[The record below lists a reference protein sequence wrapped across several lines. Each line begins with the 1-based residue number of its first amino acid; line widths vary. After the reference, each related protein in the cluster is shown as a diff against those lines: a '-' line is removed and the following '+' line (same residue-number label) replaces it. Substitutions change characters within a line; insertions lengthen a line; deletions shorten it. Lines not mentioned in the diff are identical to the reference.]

1 VPSQQILAL
10 SASSPAELAAGLESP
25 VGQPPA
31 AVGPWRIAIVAAD
44 AVTLGERRALAAAAL
59 ASGEMPRH
67 PEIFVGAPAAPER
80 GGIAW
85 LFPGQGSQ
93 AIGMLLA
100 LADAWPRY
108 RQHLH
113 RLDAEWSAQHGT
125 SLLAWINTTDTPEN
139 RAHLTDTRQAQL
151 ALGLVEAALTAAWR
165 DTGLAAEALAGH
177 SYGELPALAAA
188 GAINE
193 ETLFALSRQRGL
205 LLGEAGDL
213 APGGMLA
220 VKIDRDTL
228 QALIAP
234 LADRVFI
241 ANDNAPRQVVLAGS
255 HAGIADAGVVL
266 EATGIAFTPL
276 RTACAFHSPLMAPV
290 GDRWRAFLAT
300 RHIADIPAARAYSN
314 VSGAA
319 YAGDAAGIATSLA
332 AQLTSPVRWRDEI
345 EAMYAAGCRIFIEVG
360 PGRVLS
366 ELCSRILGDRPHL
379 SLASDPGR
387 APAEPH
393 LARLFAQLWALGV
406 DLDLSAYPARE
417 IAAATVAASPLP
429 AALPSA
435 SPAAP
440 TEAGEH
446 PYFSANQQ
454 AVTGFFTQQQQL
466 IAALGPQSDPA
477 LFHEMVRAN
486 QAVMQDFLATQQ
498 LALQGAGLP
507 ANLPAAPMPAAPM
520 MSAPATPPADN
531 DIETWIIGQLAEMT
545 GLPASRLHRQTQF
558 ESELGLDSITLVE
571 LWVQLNERFP
581 QLSGKSD
588 QISSVTCIADILRLI
603 DDTTAAPTPQPGGSA
618 AIPAATGKMSI
629 EAWLFNELSM
639 LTGLPAD
646 RLNRQTQFEGELG
659 IDSITMVELW
669 IKLVEE
675 FPQYGAHTD
684 GASRVRCV
692 ADVLALVGA
701 DQAPAPATVA
711 ASIAEHP
718 ASDWLARLRADI
730 VARIAEERGIDPA
743 TITGQSHFAHD
754 LGLDIFTRER
764 IFEEEIG
771 RNPKLAFAGRELL
784 NVANLDELT
793 RLLSRFNNLMS
804 DKPLRIREDG
814 RIVTSDDDAE
824 RVERYVL
831 VGQPPV
837 PASELGSLPR
847 RILLIGEEGPNY
859 DIIEDAFTSCGIA
872 IEVLYLGVDCWRHPA
887 SGAIVA
893 IDDVPGI
900 AGMLTSI
907 APEGKLPAV
916 IYLGMSDRT
925 IRGASDNAGA
935 WRDEIERAGVGLFAF
950 AKAASPMIRA
960 MGNEASVGVLTRG
973 PAWAAA
979 SGVAKSLTREWP
991 KARIRTVRLIDRFED
1006 LAPRMVLKVL
1016 TWGPSVHDIH
1026 LVRDGVIRQV
1036 LVKKPISQEI
1046 VAARRR
1052 HPRLNRD
1059 SVVLMVGGASGITAE
1074 ASVMLARH
1082 YHAHIVATGRTPMP
1096 ENYPYQGI
1104 TDDAS
1109 LKRMLFDEV
1118 NRSDEVNAAEQVR
1131 RQHSRI
1137 RRQREIWTTRE
1148 RVLQAGG
1155 RFSYYT
1161 LDVTDHVAL
1170 ADTLAKIR
1178 EECGPVH
1185 GLIHGAGVIDD
1196 CVIDKKS
1203 VEEFKAVYYTKAVSV
1218 FNLAQSLLHDPL
1230 RFVYLF
1236 SSLASYTG
1244 TPGQTDYVAANEVI
1258 NAAAKYWN
1266 SKVAYPVH
1274 SLLWSVWTESGL
1286 VASSATQR
1294 QMARLGLAGISNEQ
1308 GIKLLHDELIAA
1320 EKFDDWVLLTPQST
1334 LNYTAGGSVH
1344 APRAKDAA

>member
-1 VPSQQILAL
+1 MSSRQHIYTLA
-10 SASSPAELAAGLESP
+10 AASPAALASRLEQAAPSA
-25 VGQPPA
+25 PA
-31 AVGPWRIAIVAAD
+31 DNGPWRLAIVAGD
-44 AVTLGERRALAAAAL
+44 AAALQERRAEAAAAL
-59 ASGEMPRH
+59 AAGHLPKH
-67 PEIFVGAPAAPER
+67 PEIFVGPPAAPER

-93 AIGMLLA
+93 ALGMLMS
-100 LADAWPRY
+100 LADAWPAY
-108 RQHLH
+108 RQHLN
-113 RLDAEWSAQHGT
+113 RLENTWSAQHGT
-125 SLLAWINTTDTPEN
+125 SLLAWITAADTPEQ

-151 ALGLVEAALTAAWR
+151 ALGLVEAALAAAWR
-165 DTGLAAEALAGH
+165 DAGLSAAAFAGH
-177 SYGELPALAAA
+177 SYGELPALLAA
-188 GAINE
+188 GAIDE
-193 ETLFALSRQRGL
+193 DTLYALSRQRGQ

-220 VKIDRDTL
+220 AKSDRDTL
-228 QALIAP
+228 RPLLEP

-241 ANDNAPRQVVLAGS
+241 ANDNAPRQVVLSGS
-255 HAGIADAGVVL
+255 HAGIA
-266 EATGIAFTPL
+266 EATALLAEAGIATTAL

-290 GDRWRAFLAT
+290 GDRWRSFLAT
-300 RHIADIPAARAYSN
+300 RHFAAMPAGRAFSN
-314 VSGAA
+314 ASGAA
-319 YAGDAAGIATSLA
+319 YAGAAEQTRSGLA
-332 AQLTSPVRWRDEI
+332 AQITAPVRWRDEI
-345 EAMYAAGCRIFIEVG
+345 DAMYAAGCRIFIEVG

-366 ELCSRILGDRPHL
+366 DLGGRILEDRAAL
-379 SLASDPGR
+379 CLATDPGR
-387 APAEPH
+387 SPTEPH
-393 LARLFAQLWALGV
+393 LARLFAQLWVMGAE
-406 DLDLSAYPARE
+406 LDLAPFGEAPVAPPLSILTPPPMPTAPAP
-417 IAAATVAASPLP
+417 SPLP
-429 AALPSA
+429 
-435 SPAAP
+435 PAA
-440 TEAGEH
+440 GEDH
-446 PYFSANQQ
+446 PFFAANQQ
-454 AVTGFFTQQQQL
+454 AVSGFFQQQQQL
-466 IAALGPQSDPA
+466 IAALGPQRDPA
-477 LFHEMVRAN
+477 LFAEMIRAN

-498 LALQGAGLP
+498 LALQQGGLP
-507 ANLPAAPMPAAPM
+507 AEATVAPALAAPLLAPPPPAAPA
-520 MSAPATPPADN
+520 SN
-531 DIETWIIGQLAEMT
+531 DLEAWIIGQLAEMT
-545 GLPASRLHRQTQF
+545 GLPAQRIHRDTKF

-581 QLSGKSD
+581 DLGARSD
-588 QISSVTCIADILRLI
+588 QISSVTCIADILNLV
-603 DDTTAAPTPQPGGSA
+603 GSA
-618 AIPAATGKMSI
+618 APSSASPAASAAPSGGGDI
-629 EAWLFNELSM
+629 EAWLINELSM

-646 RLNRQTQFEGELG
+646 RLNRQTQFEGDLG

-669 IKLVEE
+669 IKLVEQ
-675 FPQYGAHTD
+675 FPQYGEHTD

-701 DQAPAPATVA
+701 DQPAPAAPA
-711 ASIAEHP
+711 AKIIEHP
-718 ASDWLARLRADI
+718 ASDWLGKLRANI

-743 TITGQSHFAHD
+743 TITGQSHFAND
-754 LGLDIFTRER
+754 LGLDIFARER

-784 NVANLDELT
+784 NVANLDELS

-804 DKPLRIREDG
+804 DKPLRLREDG
-814 RIVTSDDDAE
+814 RIVTSDDASE

-859 DIIEDAFTSCGIA
+859 DLIEDAFASCGVE
-872 IEVLYLGVDCWRHPA
+872 IEVLYLGVDCWRHPT

-900 AGMLTSI
+900 AAMLQGI

-916 IYLGMSDRT
+916 VYIGMSELSV
-925 IRGASDNAGA
+925 RGASNNAGA

-950 AKAASPMIRA
+950 AKAASPIIRA
-960 MGNEASVGVLTRG
+960 MGSEASVGVLTRG

-979 SGVAKSLTREWP
+979 SGVAKALTREWP
-991 KARIRTVRLIDRFED
+991 KARIRTVRLIDRFEE

-1016 TWGPSVHDIH
+1016 TWGPSVHDIQ

-1052 HPRLNRD
+1052 HPRLNKD
-1059 SVVLMVGGASGITAE
+1059 SVILMVGGASGITAE

-1096 ENYPYQGI
+1096 ESYPHQGI
-1104 TDDAS
+1104 TDDAT
-1109 LKRMLFDEV
+1109 LKRILFDEV
-1118 NRSDEVNAAEQVR
+1118 NRTDEANAAEHVR
-1131 RQHSRI
+1131 REHSRI

-1155 RFSYYT
+1155 RFTYYQ
-1161 LDVTDHVAL
+1161 LDVTDPVAL

-1196 CVIDKKS
+1196 CVIEKKT

-1218 FNLAQSLLHDPL
+1218 FNLAQGLLNDPL
-1230 RFVYLF
+1230 RFAYLF

-1266 SKVAYPVH
+1266 SKVSYPVH

-1334 LNYTAGGSVH
+1334 LDYTAGGSAH
-1344 APRAKDAA
+1344 APRTKDAA